1 MKSVIIRSMGLYLNT
16 LALVSPRTAAEN
28 GFRIFCRPLRGTI
41 NEKQHAFF
49 NSAERSIIEH
59 DDEKI
64 QVYKWGT
71 GDKKVVFFHGWQSH
85 TYRWKNYID
94 ALPKDEYTIY
104 ALDAPGHG
112 LSSGKFLSVPV
123 YGSLIQQFL
132 IGLGEVD
139 TIIGHSLGGFSML
152 YTFYSYPLLS
162 AKKMILLA
170 PPGEA
175 TDFLSFYKDTLK
187 LTNRSMELI
196 HDHFESVYQVR
207 PDYFSAA
214 KFASS
219 IKIPGLIIHDK
230 RDEEAPFKYA
240 RMIHEQ
246 WKKSSLLATDG
257 FGHNLRSTE
266 VVQAVV
272 TFITANAHQHLQRV
286 SL

>member
-1 MKSVIIRSMGLYLNT
+1 MKSLIVRSMGLYLNT
-16 LALVSPRTAAEN
+16 LAIVSPRAAAEK
-28 GFRIFCRPLRGTI
+28 GFRIFCHPLKSPI
-41 NEKQHAFF
+41 NDKQQMFF
-49 NSAERSIIEH
+49 NSAERSVIEH

-85 TYRWKNYID
+85 SYRWKSYID

-104 ALDAPGHG
+104 SLDAPGHG

-132 IGLGEVD
+132 LDLGNID
-139 TIIGHSLGGFSML
+139 TVVGHSLGGFSML
-152 YTFYSYPLLS
+152 YTLYHFPLLNVR
-162 AKKMILLA
+162 KMILLA

-175 TDFLSFYKDTLK
+175 TDFLAFYQDALK
-187 LTNRSMELI
+187 LSRRSMELI
-196 HDHFESVYQVR
+196 HDYFEEVYQLR

-219 IKIPGLIIHDK
+219 IRIPGLIIHDRK
-230 RDEEAPFKYA
+230 DDEAPFKYA
-240 RMIHEQ
+240 QQIHEQ
-246 WKKSSLLATDG
+246 WRKSSLLATDG

-266 VVQAVV
+266 VVNAVV
-272 TFITANAHQHLQRV
+272 NFITADEPQLVRI
-286 SL
+286 